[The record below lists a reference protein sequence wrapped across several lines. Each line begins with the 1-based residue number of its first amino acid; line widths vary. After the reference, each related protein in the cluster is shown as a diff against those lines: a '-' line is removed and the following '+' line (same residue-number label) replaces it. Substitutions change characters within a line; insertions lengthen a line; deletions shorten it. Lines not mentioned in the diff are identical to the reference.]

1 MKLNRKVQ
9 NICLAVAIAV
19 SIAGLLVGTFNDY
32 DISLKVA
39 DENNLFGILFTAF
52 GVLGSLTVGTFASV
66 ALFFAPNH
74 PNKKINFLLKAAAIG
89 GFVLCNFFEISV
101 GTEYADYPRL
111 ANEKGAY
118 KALLISLIVII
129 DLIII
134 LFTKLKFN
142 KLDDKVLVPTCLTIL
157 FILFVFAGGSEFI
170 KYLVSRPR
178 PRVVFEGEEY
188 RPWYIFKPLL
198 AFNKPRE
205 DFKSFIS
212 GHAANSACLM
222 TILPLALSMGK
233 NKNKLSTQIIAF
245 IIGFLFTFVVSLS
258 RVLIGA
264 HFLSDVT
271 GGILMSSCVGIVIY
285 NITELI
291 LQIMQEKR

>member
-9 NICLAVAIAV
+9 NICLAITIAV
-19 SIAGLLVGTFNDY
+19 AIAGLLVGTFNDY
-32 DISLKVA
+32 EISLKVA
-39 DENNLFGILFTAF
+39 DENNIFGILFTAF

-245 IIGFLFTFVVSLS
+245 VIGFLFAFVVSLS

-271 GGILMSSCVGIVIY
+271 GGILMSSCVGIVVY
-285 NITELI
+285 NIAELI